1 LIYFDTSSLAKAY
14 IEEVRSADVDRF
26 LELQTDRVGIS
37 DLSVLEMRSTVAR
50 KAREGRFDDVTAA
63 RIWSTFQADINDG
76 LFDVISAASGDFSLA
91 TRMMDRVAP
100 LPLKTLDALH
110 LAIAERV
117 EALGFVTSDKQQLN
131 AANALGFKTTSF
143 LPD

>member
-1 LIYFDTSSLAKAY
+1 MIYFDTSSLAKAY
-14 IEEVRSADVDRF
+14 IEEHRSGDVDQYLRT
-26 LELQTDRVGIS
+26 QTERVAIS
-37 DLSVLEMRSTVAR
+37 ELSVLEMRSTVAR
-50 KAREGRFDDVTAA
+50 RQREGRFDAVTAA
-63 RIWSTFQADINDG
+63 RIWSTFQADVSDG
-76 LFDVISAASGDFSLA
+76 LFDVIATAAGDFSLA
-91 TRMMDRVAP
+91 TRMIDRVAP

-117 EALGFVTSDKQQLN
+117 TALGFVTSDKQQLN

>member
-1 LIYFDTSSLAKAY
+1 MIYFDTSSLAKAY
-14 IEEVRSADVDRF
+14 IEEARSADVDEF
-26 LELQTDRVGIS
+26 LHAQTERVAIS
-37 DLSVLEMRSTVAR
+37 DLSILEMRSTVAR
-50 KAREGRFDDVTAA
+50 RQREGRFDTVTAA

-91 TRMMDRVAP
+91 TRMIDRVSP

-117 EALGFVTSDKQQLN
+117 TALGFVTSDKQQLN
-131 AANALGFKTTSF
+131 AANALGFKTISF